1 VSARSAAQSI
11 SFANAIFEKKKSP
24 PAGYSTSANDD
35 DRKDA
40 VILSSLISL
49 RVETRRIYVL
59 LILLFPQHYAGD
71 FLILVCAYEK
81 CGKEKSLSK
90 QKSAETATKIISHH
104 NTTKQKTPI
113 SRDHNTI
120 AHVTSIF

>member
-1 VSARSAAQSI
+1 
-11 SFANAIFEKKKSP
+11 
-24 PAGYSTSANDD
+24 
-35 DRKDA
+35 

-81 CGKEKSLSK
+81 CGRKSLSK